1 MKNLIKVLVSTVIL
15 SSVLASNVSASQEKL
30 KLVQTNKVDTKI
42 EKVYYDKENNIVYAN
57 TAKDENNG
65 FWTLE
70 VSNNKWYFDAYFF
83 FLKADLEGRKVNI
96 EYTGDI
102 KNYNEVDI
110 VDFDIDYG
118 KK

>member
-1 MKNLIKVLVSTVIL
+1 MKNLIKVLISTVIL
-15 SSVLASNVSASQEKL
+15 SSVLASNVSASQEL
-30 KLVQTNKVDTKI
+30 KLVQTNKVDAKI
-42 EKVYYDKENNIVYAN
+42 EKVYYDKESNTIYAN
-57 TAKDENNG
+57 TAKDSDNG

-70 VSNNKWYFDAYFF
+70 VSSNKWYFDAYFF
-83 FLKADLEGRKVNI
+83 FLKADLEGRKVEI